1 MVEGVAMTLLTSE
14 SIDCV
19 EFPTLASSERRRGLR
34 IAQARPIKVYEPQG
48 ARYFGGQTEDISAT
62 GLRIELPAS
71 APLAVGSTISV
82 HVGSLPNRRQMI
94 PARVVWVDRSF
105 GRDYAIAGIE
115 FITSIAAALDAA

>member
-1 MVEGVAMTLLTSE
+1 MTLLTSE

-48 ARYFGGQTEDISAT
+48 ARYFGGQTEDISVT

-105 GRDYAIAGIE
+105 GRDYTIAGIE